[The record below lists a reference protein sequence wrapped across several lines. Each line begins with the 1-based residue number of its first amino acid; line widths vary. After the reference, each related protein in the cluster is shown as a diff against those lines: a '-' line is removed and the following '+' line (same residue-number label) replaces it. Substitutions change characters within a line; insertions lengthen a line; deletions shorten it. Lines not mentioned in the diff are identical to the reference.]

1 MAKRVFLNQVGN
13 KTIDAPN
20 FCRSYIQ
27 VVNAVIE
34 PYTLQLEA
42 GPCGAMKLNEP
53 VMLTYGR
60 IRRRNGPAKHSDG
73 SFG

>member
-1 MAKRVFLNQVGN
+1 VAKRVFLNKVGN

-20 FCRSYIQ
+20 FCRSCIQ
-27 VVNAVIE
+27 VVNAVIDH
-34 PYTLQLEA
+34 YTLQLEA
-42 GPCGAMKLNEP
+42 GPCGAMKLNDLF
-53 VMLTYGR
+53 MLTYGR